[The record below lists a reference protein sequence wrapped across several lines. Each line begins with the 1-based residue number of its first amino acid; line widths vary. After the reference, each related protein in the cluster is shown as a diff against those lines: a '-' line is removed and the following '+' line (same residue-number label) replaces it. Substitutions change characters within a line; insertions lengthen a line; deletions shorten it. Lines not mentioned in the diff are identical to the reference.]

1 MSSKERKELTKQI
14 ESLASKQDA
23 FTKAVLSLE
32 NFKKECISDLDTDIE
47 LKKKELEEL
56 AKKYENEIID
66 GKIKIDQTIK
76 KYEYDEAVKIL
87 EKHGEVPSFK
97 DDVENYKNTIAQL
110 KIDYEL
116 GVKKVM
122 EEEKKQSESALKAVT
137 NNITLKNTA
146 ENAELKAKATQ
157 LENQVI
163 VLNNTIANLQNE
175 LKCQRELTKD
185 VAMASKQGAIQQSF
199 GKN

>member
-1 MSSKERKELTKQI
+1 M
-14 ESLASKQDA
+14 
-23 FTKAVLSLE
+23 
-32 NFKKECISDLDTDIE
+32 
-47 LKKKELEEL
+47 EEL

-97 DDVENYKNTIAQL
+97 DDVENYKNTVARL
-110 KIDYEL
+110 KIDYES

-122 EEEKKQSESALKAVT
+122 EEEKKQSESTLKAVT
-137 NNITLKNTA
+137 NNIALKNTA